1 MNQEFK
7 ELLENIPNSYSD
19 FVFYMT
25 HKFTSDEDIQ
35 KITDFINNTDNVTT
49 SKVTDF
55 IDDEILH
62 IPRIDK

>member
-7 ELLENIPNSYSD
+7 ELLENVPDSYSD

-35 KITDFINNTDNVTT
+35 KITDFINSGDDMTT
-49 SKVTDF
+49 SKIADF
-55 IDDEILH
+55 IDDEILR
-62 IPRIDK
+62 IPRINK

>member
-1 MNQEFK
+1 MNNEFK
-7 ELLENIPNSYSD
+7 ELLESIPDSYYD
-19 FVFYMT
+19 FVSYMT

-35 KITDFINNTDNVTT
+35 KITDFINSSNDITT
-49 SKVTDF
+49 SKVADF

>member
-7 ELLENIPNSYSD
+7 ELLENVSDSYSD

-25 HKFTSDEDIQ
+25 HKFTSEEDIQ
-35 KITDFINNTDNVTT
+35 KITDFINSNNGITT
-49 SKVTDF
+49 SKIADF
-55 IDDEILH
+55 INEEILH